1 MAFTRLSPGVYRGA
15 NGQTVR
21 SPTMP
26 QARPQV
32 PPPRKDVSI
41 MPVRNPAQEAGER
54 RRYQEAV
61 NRLGRF
67 APGSQEYGNN
77 AGIIK
82 DIGSRLG
89 FNWQKQV
96 GANFGQTP
104 PTAAAEPAPAPP
116 AAPQAPA
123 PQAEPMADV
132 TNYQSPMTKSLLE
145 ALGKGTNTSRAWEP
159 QNYQGSPLYQF
170 QKDKGMGDL
179 QKLMAARGLT
189 NSGAEIQANSD
200 FVSQLNATEADKARS
215 LAEAEMG
222 RNNDM
227 LRYIAG
233 YDQTERM
240 NLQNQL
246 NTDAER
252 RMAQQQFEAG
262 RQDNRQRLTTDFLSN
277 VLQMQSNNPIAQLA
291 YQGLGQQT
299 ELTNALMKAISS
311 NVASNYPRSY
321 GGGGGV
327 APTPPPGGELDI
339 ARILMG
345 YGNSAGNNDVLNGVL
360 RSIFG

>member
-1 MAFTRLSPGVYRGA
+1 MAVTRVSPGVYRGA
-15 NGQTVR
+15 NGQLIR
-21 SPTMP
+21 SATPP
-26 QARPQV
+26 AVRPQ
-32 PPPRKDVSI
+32 PQQPRKDVTI
-41 MPVRNPAQEAGER
+41 MPVQNPSDNAAQR

-67 APGSQEYGNN
+67 GVGTTEYDKN

-89 FNWQKQV
+89 FNWQKQI
-96 GANFGQTP
+96 GANWGQTP
-104 PTAAAEPAPAPP
+104 PTASADPAPAP

-123 PQAEPMADV
+123 PQAEPMPDV

-145 ALGKGTNTSRAWEP
+145 ALGKGTNTARAWEP

-170 QKDKGMGDL
+170 QKDKGMQDL

-189 NSGAEIQANSD
+189 NSGAEVQANSD
-200 FVSQLNATEADKARS
+200 FLAQLNATEADKARS

-246 NTDAER
+246 NTDADR
-252 RMAQQQFEAG
+252 RMSQQQFEAG
-262 RQDNRQRLTTDFLSN
+262 RQDNRQRLMTDFLSN

-299 ELTNALMKAISS
+299 ELTSALMKAISS
-311 NVASNYPRSY
+311 NVASNYPRSF
-321 GGGGGV
+321 GGGGGTP
-327 APTPPPGGELDI
+327 PTPPSGGELDI
-339 ARILMG
+339 ARALMG
-345 YGNSAGNNDVLNGVL
+345 YGNSAGNNDVLNGIL